1 MARTHY
7 IHSYTFEFQEFITR
21 HHVYKD
27 VWTPFH
33 GEKLSCERQPDI
45 FTINMQLKL
54 QKIQKPLVTYR
65 ELYPRI

>member
-1 MARTHY
+1 MAQAHY

-27 VWTPFH
+27 AWTPFH

-54 QKIQKPLVTYR
+54 
-65 ELYPRI
+65 